1 MTCSRSRSALVP
13 RSAAWLAF
21 RSGGLSSFVVSVSA
35 RSFSGWALRASF
47 SSPAGAARF
56 ARAAAVRAGVS
67 VPVRSVGPGCWS
79 VSVPV
84 DVPSRAPFVGRS
96 VSAAGGVRGFA
107 AALPAAG
114 LPRPLGGFR
123 V

>member
-1 MTCSRSRSALVP
+1 MTRSRSRSALVP
-13 RSAAWLAF
+13 RSAAWAAF
-21 RSGGLSSFVVSVSA
+21 RSGGLSSFVVSVSS

-56 ARAAAVRAGVS
+56 ARVAAVRAGVS
-67 VPVRSVGPGCWS
+67 VPIRPFGPACFV

-84 DVPSRAPFVGRS
+84 AVPSRAPFVGRS
-96 VSAAGGVRGFA
+96 VVWSGGLRGFA

-114 LPRPLGGFR
+114 LPR
-123 V
+123 